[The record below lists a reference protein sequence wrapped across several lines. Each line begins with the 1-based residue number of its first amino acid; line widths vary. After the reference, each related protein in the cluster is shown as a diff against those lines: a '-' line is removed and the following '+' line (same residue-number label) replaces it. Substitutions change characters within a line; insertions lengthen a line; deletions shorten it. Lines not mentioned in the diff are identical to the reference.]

1 MDNVE
6 IIREGK
12 EAEDILNSDVF
23 KKAIANLKAEL
34 LDAWEISPAKDH
46 ETREALYTA
55 VKLLPEIE
63 KHLRIMI
70 EKGKINPSMINSMK
84 GVLKK

>member
-1 MDNVE
+1 MDNIE

-34 LDAWEISPAKDH
+34 LDNWESTP
-46 ETREALYTA
+46 ESELRESIYQAI
-55 VKLLPEIE
+55 KLPEVE
-63 KHLRIMI
+63 KL
-70 EKGKINPSMINSMK
+70 
-84 GVLKK
+84 

>member
-1 MDNVE
+1 MDNIE

-34 LDAWEISPAKDH
+34 LDNWEISPAKDY
-46 ETREALYTA
+46 ETRKSIYTA
-55 VKLLPEIE
+55 VKLLREIE

-70 EKGKINPSMINSMK
+70 EKGK
-84 GVLKK
+84 LTLQ

>member
-1 MDNVE
+1 MFLKRQLPD
-6 IIREGK
+6 
-12 EAEDILNSDVF
+12 
-23 KKAIANLKAEL
+23 LKAEL
-34 LDAWEISPAKDH
+34 LDAWEISPAKDY